1 MFIDI
6 RSRLGDPVIR
16 ELIGMSVFPD
26 EGEPERTIEQ
36 YASGSDQLRI
46 MGYES
51 QGQVVGFVGFE
62 VDVDGLMTLRHIAV
76 LPDSRGAGF
85 GRGMILELLHQF
97 EPRAI
102 VAETDEDAVH
112 FYRSIGFRIESLGES
127 YPGVERFRCL
137 YDALEQAD

>member
-16 ELIGMSVFPD
+16 ELIGTAVFPD
-26 EGEPERTIEQ
+26 EGEPERTIGQ
-36 YASGSDQLRI
+36 YASGGEELRI
-46 MGYES
+46 LGYES
-51 QGQVVGFVGFE
+51 EGRTVGFVGFGI
-62 VDVDGLMTLRHIAV
+62 DGEGVMTLRHIAV

-85 GRGMILELLHQF
+85 GRGMILELLHQY
-97 EPRAI
+97 EPSAI

-137 YDALEQAD
+137 YDAREQAD